1 MDERTN
7 SGRDEGTAGIAD
19 RAPTS
24 ATGTPAI
31 ENGGFV
37 GIDATI
43 ARQRIAADPNLSVFV
58 SANAGSGKTHVLTER
73 VVRLL
78 LAGTEP
84 SKILCLTYTKAAAAE
99 MSGRVFKRLAG
110 WATAT
115 PTRLAEEIERLDGRA
130 PSEDRLTAARRLFA
144 AALETPG
151 GLKIQT
157 IHAFCEAILHQFPL
171 EANVP
176 GHFEVLDD
184 TESALLLGEARRRLI
199 TSASRLS
206 NSRRE
211 AARLAEAFSTTLG
224 LAGEWGLDQLI
235 GEIVKKRDAI
245 RRHVDAAGGLEP
257 AIGLLRG
264 ALGIGDDEDETAII
278 ASAIPAPGFDTA
290 FCRAAVAVA
299 AKSGKKTDDAL
310 VERLGTI
317 LAANTPAD
325 SYAALKAICL
335 KKDGGVYK
343 TSSVATRAVTDT
355 MADFAE
361 RLEALAAHV
370 LATEDRLAS
379 LALFRASAAALML
392 AETLERDYALL
403 KRRRGRLDFEDLI
416 VRTADLLTRADAATW
431 VHYKLDAGIDHVLID
446 EAQDTSPRQWQVMR
460 QLVGAF
466 FEGET
471 ARNVAR
477 TVFAVGDEKQSIYSF
492 QGASPLMFAE
502 ERRALETRAR
512 GAKAAFERI
521 ELTQSFRTASD
532 VLAAVDA
539 VFADEENRQGLTSTG
554 EAPAHQTARGDAP
567 GLVEA
572 WPAFVAE
579 LRTEPRDW
587 LLPVDSEP
595 ENSPANRLARR
606 IAATIKDWLGDPIV
620 HKGVS
625 RPLTAGDVLVLVRK
639 RSGFVAAMASA
650 LGKEEIPV
658 AGADRL
664 VITDHIAV
672 KDLMALGRTVANFDD
687 DLSLAA
693 VLKSPFFDFSDDEL
707 MGLALSRDE
716 HEPLSL
722 GLRRLCAAGGVF
734 RVPEFFPDEATAAFL
749 AKCRAALERLE
760 ELRRRSGFE
769 TLFAFF
775 ARILG
780 PEGGRARLTGRLG
793 SDAGE
798 PIDAF
803 LDLALSQEEDGEPGL
818 DAFLSRLAAS
828 PPEIKREMEQGRG
841 EVRIMTTHAS
851 KGLEA
856 PVVFLVDPGSAPF
869 HSAHGSKLME
879 WTSMPGLVDR
889 QAPGF
894 LWAPGKDL
902 QNEAVSAL
910 KDAEKTRAEEEYRR
924 LLYVGMTR
932 AADRLV
938 VCGVAGSRGPN
949 EAAWLQRV
957 SAVLSTR
964 ESSETLLDEAGE
976 IIGWR
981 VGSRGAVSSA
991 DEIVAPAEM
1000 TAPDAASFDLSPLP
1014 PEALPPRPLSPS
1026 SAGESV
1032 EIDRDEGVSD
1042 AVSEG
1047 PSVQASSEAAAAM
1060 TDASGD
1066 PLADDTAV
1074 PETPGFVSPVL
1085 GPADETRPSFAIRRG
1100 LFVHKLLQVL
1110 PDRPPEERRKAAE
1123 TYAANATHEM
1133 TPRDHA
1139 GLIDQVFAVMEAPAF
1154 APIFSPTSRAEVT
1167 VSGDVSLGGK
1177 RYRVNGTIDR
1187 LAVTETEVLV
1197 VDYKTNRPAPQ
1208 TPEDV
1213 PQAYVL
1219 QLALYRELL
1228 KPLYPGRS
1236 ITAALLFTEVP
1247 RLIALDAQTMEAAL
1261 AGRRSG
1267 KTVEGE
1273 IAPSSNSATER
1284 QAAARPA

>member
-7 SGRDEGTAGIAD
+7 PGRDGTAGRAD
-19 RAPTS
+19 RAPMS
-24 ATGTPAI
+24 ATGAPAV

-78 LAGTEP
+78 LVGTEP

-115 PTRLAEEIERLDGRA
+115 PAKLAQEIESLDGRA
-130 PSEDRLTAARRLFA
+130 PSSERLAAARKLFA

-199 TSASRLS
+199 TSASRLT
-206 NSRRE
+206 NSRHE
-211 AARLAEAFSTTLG
+211 AVQLTEAFSTALS

-245 RRHVDAAGGLEP
+245 RRHIDAAGSLDP

-264 ALGIGDDEDETAII
+264 ALGIGDGKDETAIV
-278 ASAIPAPGFDTA
+278 ASAIPAPGFDSA

-299 AKSGKKTDDAL
+299 ARSGKKTDEAL
-310 VERLGTI
+310 VQKLG
-317 LAANTPAD
+317 AFVEAETPTEG
-325 SYAALKAICL
+325 YAALKTLCL
-335 KKDGGVYK
+335 KKGGGVYK
-343 TSSVATRAVTDT
+343 TSSVATKAVTDA
-355 MADFAE
+355 MPDFAE

-379 LALFRASAAALML
+379 LALFRASAAALVL

-471 ARNVAR
+471 ARNIAR

-492 QGASPLMFAE
+492 QGASPLMFDAE
-502 ERRALETRAR
+502 RKAMEMRAR
-512 GAKAAFERI
+512 GAKAAFERV

-539 VFADEENRQGLTSTG
+539 VFANEQNRRGLTSSG
-554 EAPAHQTARGDAP
+554 EAPAHQTARGGAP

-579 LRTEPRDW
+579 SRTEPRDW
-587 LLPVDSEP
+587 LLPVDTEP
-595 ENSPANRLARR
+595 ANSPANRLAQR
-606 IAATIKDWLGDPIV
+606 IADTIKDWLGDPIV
-620 HKGVS
+620 HKGVT
-625 RPLTAGDVLVLVRK
+625 RPLTAGDFLILVRK
-639 RSGFVAAMASA
+639 RSGFVAAMAGA
-650 LGKEEIPV
+650 LHGKDILV

-672 KDLMALGRTVANFDD
+672 KDLMALGRAVANFDD

-722 GLRRLCAAGGVF
+722 GLRRLCAENGLV
-734 RVPEFFPDEATAAFL
+734 RVPDFFPDAATAGFL
-749 AKCRAALERLE
+749 AKCKAALERLE
-760 ELRRRSGFE
+760 ELRRRAGFE
-769 TLFAFF
+769 TIFSFF

-803 LDLALSQEEDGEPGL
+803 LDLALTEEDSGEPGL

-828 PPEIKREMEQGRG
+828 PPQIKREMEQGRG

-938 VCGVAGSRGPN
+938 VCGVAGSKGPN
-949 EAAWLQRV
+949 EASWLQRV
-957 SAVLSTR
+957 SAVLAAQDGC
-964 ESSETLLDEAGE
+964 ETLLGEADEA
-976 IIGWR
+976 IGLR
-981 VGSRGAVSSA
+981 VGSRS
-991 DEIVAPAEM
+991 
-1000 TAPDAASFDLSPLP
+1000 AASGAEIDVSPVPKDAETHAFDLSPLP
-1014 PEALPPRPLSPS
+1014 PETLPPRPLSPS
-1026 SAGESV
+1026 SAGESA
-1032 EIDRDEGVSD
+1032 EIDRDEDGPDNMTPAATVD
-1042 AVSEG
+1042 EG
-1047 PSVQASSEAAAAM
+1047 STE
-1060 TDASGD
+1060 
-1066 PLADDTAV
+1066 PLDHTPADT
-1074 PETPGFVSPVL
+1074 PEKPPFVSPVL
-1085 GPADETRPSFAIRRG
+1085 GPVDETRPSFAIRRG

-1110 PDRPPEERRKAAE
+1110 PDLPLDERRRAAE

-1133 TPRDHA
+1133 TPSDHA
-1139 GLIDQVFAVMEAPAF
+1139 GLIDQVFAVMDAPAF
-1154 APIFSPTSRAEVT
+1154 APIFSPASRAEVT
-1167 VSGDVSLGGK
+1167 IAGDVALKGK

-1197 VDYKTNRPAPQ
+1197 VDYKTNRPPPR
-1208 TPEDV
+1208 TLDDV
-1213 PQAYVL
+1213 PPAYVL

-1228 KPLYPGRS
+1228 KPLYPSRS
-1236 ITAALLFTEVP
+1236 IVAALLFTEAP
-1247 RLIALDAQTMEAAL
+1247 RLIALDAATMEAAL
-1261 AGRRSG
+1261 AGRRSADAE
-1267 KTVEGE
+1267 T
-1273 IAPSSNSATER
+1273 ARASASPDSATER
-1284 QAAARPA
+1284 QAKARPA

>member
-1 MDERTN
+1 MDDRTMTSRGN
-7 SGRDEGTAGIAD
+7 GNGNGSAD

-24 ATGTPAI
+24 A
-31 ENGGFV
+31 NGGFI

-43 ARQRIAADPNLSVFV
+43 ARQRVAADPNLSVFV

-84 SKILCLTYTKAAAAE
+84 SKILCLTYTRAAAAE

-115 PTRLAEEIERLDGRA
+115 PEKLSGEIESLDGRPPNA
-130 PSEDRLTAARRLFA
+130 ARLADARRLFA
-144 AALETPG
+144 SALETPG

-184 TESALLLGEARRRLI
+184 AESAALLGEARRRLI
-199 TSASRLS
+199 TSASRLT
-206 NSRRE
+206 NSPRD
-211 AARLAEAFSTTLG
+211 AAKLAEAFSTALA

-235 GEIVKKRDAI
+235 GEIVRKRDAI
-245 RRHVDAAGGLEP
+245 RRHIDDAGGLDP
-257 AIGLLRG
+257 AIAFMRT
-264 ALGIGDDEDETAII
+264 ALGLRDGEDEADIV
-278 ASAIPAPGFDTA
+278 ACAIPVPGFDVA
-290 FCRAAVAVA
+290 FCRAAAAVA
-299 AKSGKKTDDAL
+299 ANSSRKTDEAL
-310 VERLGTI
+310 VEK
-317 LAANTPAD
+317 LAAIVEAKTPAD
-325 SYAALKAICL
+325 GYAALKALCL
-335 KKDGGVYK
+335 KKDGGAYK
-343 TSSVATRAVTDT
+343 ASSVATKAVTDA
-355 MADFAE
+355 MPDFAE

-370 LATEDRLAS
+370 LATEERLAS
-379 LALFRASAAALML
+379 LALFRASTAALVL
-392 AETLERDYALL
+392 AETLERDYAML

-416 VRTADLLTRADAATW
+416 VRTAELLTRSDAASW

-471 ARNVAR
+471 ARNVSR

-492 QGASPLMFAE
+492 QGASPLMFDA
-502 ERRALETRAR
+502 ERRAMEARAT

-532 VLAAVDA
+532 ILAAVDA
-539 VFADEENRQGLTSTG
+539 VFADEQNRQGLTSTG

-579 LRTEPRDW
+579 SRTEPRDW

-595 ENSPANRLARR
+595 ANSPANRLARR

-620 HKGVS
+620 HKGAT

-650 LGKEEIPV
+650 LGKEGIPF

-664 VITDHIAV
+664 MITDHIAV
-672 KDLMALGRTVANFDD
+672 KDLMALGRAVANFDD

-693 VLKSPFFDFSDDEL
+693 VLKSPFFDFSDNEL

-722 GLRRLCAAGGVF
+722 GLRRLCAEGGLV
-734 RVPEFFPDEATAAFL
+734 RVPDFFPDEATASFL

-760 ELRRRSGFE
+760 ELRRRAGFE
-769 TLFAFF
+769 TIFSFF

-803 LDLALSQEEDGEPGL
+803 LDLALGEEDAGEPGL

-828 PPEIKREMEQGRG
+828 PPQIKREMEQGRG

-856 PVVFLVDPGSAPF
+856 PIVFLVDPGSAPF
-869 HSAHGSKLME
+869 HAAHGSKLME
-879 WTSMPGLVDR
+879 WTGMKGLVDG

-894 LWAPGKDL
+894 LWAAGKDL
-902 QNEAVSAL
+902 ENEALEIL
-910 KDAEKTRAEEEYRR
+910 KGAEKTRAEEEYRR

-949 EAAWLQRV
+949 EASWLQRV
-957 SAVLSTR
+957 SVVLAAQAGF
-964 ESSETLLDEAGE
+964 ETLRDEAGE
-976 IIGWR
+976 IAGWR
-981 VGSRGAVSSA
+981 VGRRGVVASA
-991 DEIVAPAEM
+991 AGMESPAEE
-1000 TAPDAASFDLSPLP
+1000 TGPDSVPFDLSPLP
-1014 PEALPPRPLSPS
+1014 AEILPPRPLSPS
-1026 SAGESV
+1026 SASDSA
-1032 EIDRDEGVSD
+1032 EIERDEGTRDSAALATTGD
-1042 AVSEG
+1042 AEDAEDAG
-1047 PSVQASSEAAAAM
+1047 PVDGGGAEA
-1060 TDASGD
+1060 
-1066 PLADDTAV
+1066 
-1074 PETPGFVSPVL
+1074 PEKPAFVSPVL
-1085 GPADETRPSFAIRRG
+1085 GPAHETRPSFAIRRG

-1110 PDRPPEERRKAAE
+1110 PDLPPEGRRKAAE
-1123 TYAANATHEM
+1123 TFAANATHEM
-1133 TPRDHA
+1133 GPRDHA
-1139 GLIDQVFAVMEAPAF
+1139 ALIDQVFAVMDLPAF
-1154 APIFSPTSRAEVT
+1154 APIFAPASRAEVT

-1187 LAVTETEVLV
+1187 VAVTETEVLV

-1208 TPEDV
+1208 TLADV
-1213 PQAYVL
+1213 PPAYVL

-1236 ITAALLFTEVP
+1236 IAAALLFTEAP
-1247 RLIALDAQTMEAAL
+1247 RLIALDAATMEAAL

-1267 KTVEGE
+1267 EPGGKKGP
-1273 IAPSSNSATER
+1273 PSSEGATQR
-1284 QAAARPA
+1284 QAMTRSA